1 MIAKRR
7 PAAVEAA
14 WVTTMAAT
22 VDATLGRLRTRT
34 RRRGAIAVAGLG
46 ALALVLF
53 VVSLA
58 IETTLVDVLAVFS
71 GLSENTAVEFIVRE
85 VRLPA
90 AAQALCVGLALGL
103 AGTIFQRL
111 LGNPL
116 AAPELIGVSAGA
128 GLAAVAGIV
137 LFSWGG
143 PAISAAAFCGALGG
157 VTLIY
162 ALAWRD
168 GIDGYR
174 MILIGIG
181 ITELLMAIVTYL
193 VARAEI
199 NDARAAMHWLIG
211 ATGQSGNGELYVL
224 IAALAILAPAALALD
239 RWLRTLELG
248 DDPARS
254 LGLGTE
260 RARLALIAVATML
273 VGFATAVAGPVMFVA
288 LVAGPVA
295 QRLAGGGRWGLIAA
309 ALFGASLML
318 AADLIARDLLPTALP
333 TGVVTGAV
341 GAPYLLWV
349 LATAN
354 RSGDT
359 G

>member
-1 MIAKRR
+1 MSSFA
-7 PAAVEAA
+7 P
-14 WVTTMAAT
+14 T
-22 VDATLGRLRTRT
+22 VDLTLGRLRTRQ
-34 RRRGAIAVAGLG
+34 RRRGAIAVAGL
-46 ALALVLF
+46 AVFAFALF
-53 VVSLA
+53 VINLA
-58 IETTLVDVLAVFS
+58 METTIVDVFAVFS

-128 GLAAVAGIV
+128 SLAAVAGIV

-143 PAISAAAFCGALGG
+143 PAISAAAFGGALAG
-157 VTLIY
+157 VGLIY
-162 ALAWRD
+162 GLAWRD
-168 GIDGYR
+168 GIDGFR

-181 ITELLMAIVTYL
+181 VAELLMAVVLYL
-193 VARAEI
+193 VARAEL

-211 ATGQSGNGELYVL
+211 STGQSGNGELYAL
-224 IAALAILAPAALALD
+224 IAALVILAPAALVLE
-239 RWLRTLELG
+239 RLLRTVELG
-248 DDPARS
+248 DDPARA
-254 LGLGTE
+254 LGLGVE
-260 RARLALIAVATML
+260 RSRLALIAVATAF

-295 QRLAGGGRWGLIAA
+295 QRLAGGGRSGLVAA

-318 AADLIARDLLPTALP
+318 AADVVARDLMPTALP

-349 LATAN
+349 LVSAN
-354 RSGDT
+354 RGGD